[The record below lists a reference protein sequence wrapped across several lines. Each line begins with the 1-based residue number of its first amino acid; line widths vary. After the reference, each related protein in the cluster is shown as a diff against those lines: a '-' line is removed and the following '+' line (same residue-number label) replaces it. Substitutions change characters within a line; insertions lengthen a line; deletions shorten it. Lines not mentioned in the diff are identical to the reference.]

1 MRRISLEAGRAG
13 WADFLPVDDLADIA
27 LSAGEWERIAGEDG
41 ASPVIAER
49 GEEPVGFAVVRPSQ
63 DDDSDEKTGELY
75 ALYVLPSSWGTG
87 VTRGLMGAALDRM
100 RESGFAEA
108 TLWAAEL
115 NRRARAAYE
124 STGWRR
130 DGTHRRRKHLG
141 VDFDEPR
148 YRIDLGR
155 APPA

>member
-1 MRRISLEAGRAG
+1 MRRIFLEAGRAG

-27 LSAGEWERIAGEDG
+27 LSAGEWEALIAGERG
-41 ASPVIAER
+41 ASALIAQL
-49 GEEPVGFAVVRPSQ
+49 GEAPVGFAVVRPSQ
-63 DDDSDEKTGELY
+63 DDSDEGTGELY

-87 VTRGLMGAALDRM
+87 VMRELMSAALDRM
-100 RESGFAEA
+100 REAGFAEA

-130 DGTHRRRKHLG
+130 DGATRRRKHLG
-141 VDFDEPR
+141 EDFDEHR
-148 YRIDLGR
+148 YRIDLR
-155 APPA
+155 

>member
-41 ASPVIAER
+41 ASAVIAER
-49 GEEPVGFAVVRPSQ
+49 GEEPVGFAVVRRAQ
-63 DDDSDEKTGELY
+63 DDDSDEDTGELH
-75 ALYVLPSSWGTG
+75 ALYVLPSAWGTG
-87 VTRGLMGAALDRM
+87 AMRELMNAALDRM
-100 RESGFAEA
+100 REAGFAEA

-115 NRRARAAYE
+115 NRRACAAYE

-130 DGTHRRRKHLG
+130 DGATRRRKHLG
-141 VDFDEPR
+141 VDFDEHR
-148 YRIDLGR
+148 YRIRL
-155 APPA
+155 P